1 MEKKK
6 NFSEEERAVLLELL
20 SRHRS
25 VVENKRTDAASV
37 SRKRQA
43 WEKIEDEFNCRHN
56 VTPRKW
62 IQLKKC
68 WENLKDKWRRTNAE
82 DMRERFATG
91 GGTPPPSQ
99 MTDELQ
105 RVGDIASHM
114 AVRLPNPCDSDR
126 SRHNAVPGGSQPSK
140 SQCTPAVAALLSE
153 TQDRPLEQFAGCQDM
168 YDESTDL
175 WSWDD
180 NSSPMEDASTN
191 TARPHGQVQ
200 DTSDSQPRNGGG
212 AKPSEAAAVPS
223 AASSSAAAAASS
235 SAAVPAGTKRASTCS
250 SQRQTA
256 VSIELGARLDAI
268 KEDRDQ
274 KKNEHLLRLKFM
286 RIEHKQKK
294 AQHSEKLELFRLKIA
309 NQKAKAEMVK
319 LQLDIMKKQY
329 E

>member
-1 MEKKK
+1 MAENGTTGYRPPVCSSGGDDAMPSTSRAGMEEASASLE
-6 NFSEEERAVLLELL
+6 NNGRILDEARAYPWNTLN
-20 SRHRS
+20 SPTDATYIHGN

-91 GGTPPPSQ
+91 
-99 MTDELQ
+99 
-105 RVGDIASHM
+105 
-114 AVRLPNPCDSDR
+114 
-126 SRHNAVPGGSQPSK
+126 
-140 SQCTPAVAALLSE
+140 
-153 TQDRPLEQFAGCQDM
+153 CQDM

-200 DTSDSQPRNGGG
+200 DTSDSQPRNGSG

-235 SAAVPAGTKRASTCS
+235 SAAVPAGTKTRFNL
-250 SQRQTA
+250 QQP
-256 VSIELGARLDAI
+256 E
-268 KEDRDQ
+268 
-274 KKNEHLLRLKFM
+274 
-286 RIEHKQKK
+286 
-294 AQHSEKLELFRLKIA
+294 A
-309 NQKAKAEMVK
+309 NGG
-319 LQLDIMKKQY
+319 LN
-329 E
+329 

>member
-43 WEKIEDEFNCRHN
+43 WEKIEDEFNCRPN

-126 SRHNAVPGGSQPSK
+126 SRHNVVPGGSQPSK

-180 NSSPMEDASTN
+180 NSSTMEDASTN

-223 AASSSAAAAASS
+223 AASYSAAAAACLRHINKVPGNNLKGSGAVES
-235 SAAVPAGTKRASTCS
+235 QRDEELEQWRNRVTAFVVLWAQRQHFQQPHHHSLGKAVPAQEFRVVIGLYW
-250 SQRQTA
+250 
-256 VSIELGARLDAI
+256 ILPIPENGA
-268 KEDRDQ
+268 
-274 KKNEHLLRLKFM
+274 
-286 RIEHKQKK
+286 
-294 AQHSEKLELFRLKIA
+294 
-309 NQKAKAEMVK
+309 
-319 LQLDIMKKQY
+319 
-329 E
+329 